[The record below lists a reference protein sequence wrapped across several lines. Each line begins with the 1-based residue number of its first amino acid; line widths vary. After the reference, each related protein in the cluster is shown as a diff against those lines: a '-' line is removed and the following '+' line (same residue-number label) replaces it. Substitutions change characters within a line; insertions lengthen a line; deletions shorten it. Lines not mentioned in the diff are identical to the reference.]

1 MEYRNTKMNGNI
13 IMGYPHCHKAASKN
27 LAYLSSL
34 DKMATIYFIC
44 DIFMNEMYFYSNF
57 TDVCS

>member
-1 MEYRNTKMNGNI
+1 MNGNI
-13 IMGYPHCHKAASKN
+13 IMGYHRCHKAATKN

-34 DKMATIYFIC
+34 DKMATIYFIG

-57 TDVCS
+57 TDFCS